1 MSGGRQ
7 QAAKLLLCGRLH
19 RRGGACLC
27 LQWEDIQ
34 EPLHHGPGNNGS
46 RGQTLAKER
55 AFIVVNVL
63 QGFYGFNCLFELSI
77 TLTTEDRLSQMVG

>member
-1 MSGGRQ
+1 MDQ
-7 QAAKLLLCGRLH
+7 VTMA
-19 RRGGACLC
+19 
-27 LQWEDIQ
+27 
-34 EPLHHGPGNNGS
+34 S

-55 AFIVVNVL
+55 AFNVVNVL